1 MEHPD
6 FLCLLL
12 NENNMNHLYMFDV
25 KSMKVKTQFLVELL
39 SELSKNDLVE
49 VIGLKADIEEF
60 LVKFNQYFTIMA
72 VRQEKIVIFERGVSI
87 KVIVKG
93 SRS

>member
-1 MEHPD
+1 
-6 FLCLLL
+6 
-12 NENNMNHLYMFDV
+12 MFDV

-49 VIGLKADIEEF
+49 VIGLKSDIEEF